1 MKINIIKEFLRFI
14 KENDLL
20 QNGDGVVVGLSGGPD
35 SVCLINLLY
44 SVREELNLKLAACH
58 INHMLRGEAA
68 DEDERFASELCQK
81 LNIVFYSKKV
91 DINKYSK
98 KNRLSSEA
106 AGREVRYEY
115 FNEIMKKLNFN
126 RIATAHNANDQAETI
141 LMRIMRG
148 TGLEG
153 LSGIPVKRDNIYIR
167 PILFLKREEIE
178 EYCEDININPRIDAT
193 NLERDYSR
201 NKVRLDI
208 LPYMKNNFNSE
219 IVDAIN
225 RMGMLLESDIKYIS
239 SKVEE
244 VYNKLCIKEQNSLII
259 KSEAFKYQATIINRI
274 IRKAVKEV
282 SGDSYDF
289 EMKNIQ
295 DIITLANLE
304 TSKRV
309 DLPKGLYAVNVYGDI
324 YIKDREETISE
335 FASELV
341 IQRDNL
347 NGNMAAFGNY
357 VFEFNVVNLEEDI
370 KYNQNSLIKYFDYS
384 KISDNIVIRYRKNGD
399 TIKPIGMN
407 GNKKVKDVFIDM
419 KIPKAERDLIPIVDF
434 DEEIAWIVGIKVSE
448 KFKIEKQTKDIL
460 RISVKR
466 KEK

>member
-14 KENDLL
+14 KDKDLL
-20 QNGDGVVVGLSGGPD
+20 QNGEGVVIGLSGGPD

-44 SVREELNLKLAACH
+44 SVQEELNLKLAACH

-68 DEDERFASELCQK
+68 DEDERYASELCRK
-81 LNIVFYSKKV
+81 LKIDFYSKRV
-91 DINKYSK
+91 DINEYSK
-98 KNRLSSEA
+98 KNKISSEA

-115 FNEIMKKLNFN
+115 FNQIMKKLNFN
-126 RIATAHNANDQAETI
+126 KIATAHNANDQAETI

-178 EYCEDININPRIDAT
+178 EYCQNINVNARIDAT

-219 IVDAIN
+219 IVDAID
-225 RMGMLLESDIKYIS
+225 RMGTLLEDDIKYIS
-239 SKVEE
+239 FKVDE
-244 VYNKLCIKEQNSLII
+244 VYNNLCIKEQNCI
-259 KSEAFKYQATIINRI
+259 KIKAEAFKYQATIINRI

-295 DIITLANLE
+295 DIIALAKLE
-304 TSKRV
+304 TSKKV
-309 DLPKGLYAVNVYGDI
+309 DLPKGLYALNVYGDI
-324 YIKDREETISE
+324 IIKDREEAISE

-341 IQRDNL
+341 IQRNNL
-347 NGNMAAFGNY
+347 NEYMTDFGSY
-357 VFEFNVVNLEEDI
+357 IFEFKVVNIEDDI
-370 KYNQNSLIKYFDYS
+370 EYNQNSLIKYFDYS
-384 KISDNIVIRYRKNGD
+384 KISDNIVIRYRQNGD
-399 TIKPIGMN
+399 TINPIGMN

-419 KIPKAERDLIPIVDF
+419 KIPKAERDFIPIVTF
-434 DEEIAWIVGIKVSE
+434 DEEIAWIVGIKMSE
-448 KFKIEKQTKDIL
+448 KFKIDKQTKDIL
-460 RISVKR
+460 RIRVKR

>member
-14 KENDLL
+14 KDKDLL
-20 QNGDGVVVGLSGGPD
+20 QNGDGVVIGLSGGPD

-44 SVREELNLKLAACH
+44 SVQEELNLKLVACH
-58 INHMLRGEAA
+58 INHMLRGEAS
-68 DEDERFASELCQK
+68 DEDERYASELCRK
-81 LNIVFYSKKV
+81 LKIDFYSKRV
-91 DINKYSK
+91 DINEYSK
-98 KNRLSSEA
+98 KNKISSEA

-126 RIATAHNANDQAETI
+126 KIATAHNANDQAETI

-178 EYCEDININPRIDAT
+178 EYCQNINVNPRIDAT

-208 LPYMKNNFNSE
+208 LPYMKNNFNFE
-219 IVDAIN
+219 IVDAID
-225 RMGMLLESDIKYIS
+225 RMGTLLEDDIKYIS
-239 SKVEE
+239 FKVDE
-244 VYNKLCIKEQNSLII
+244 VYNNLCIKEQNSIII
-259 KSEAFKYQATIINRI
+259 KAEAFKYQPTIINRI

-295 DIITLANLE
+295 DIIALAKLE
-304 TSKRV
+304 TSKKV
-309 DLPKGLYAVNVYGDI
+309 DLPKGLYALNVYGDI
-324 YIKDREETISE
+324 IIKDREEAISE

-341 IQRDNL
+341 IQRNNL
-347 NGNMAAFGNY
+347 NEYMTDFGRY
-357 VFEFNVVNLEEDI
+357 IFEFKVVNIEDDI
-370 KYNQNSLIKYFDYS
+370 EYNQNSLIKYFDYS
-384 KISDNIVIRYRKNGD
+384 KISDNIVIRYRQNGD

-419 KIPKAERDLIPIVDF
+419 KIPKAERDFIPIVTF
-434 DEEIAWIVGIKVSE
+434 DQEIAWIVGIKMSE
-448 KFKIEKQTKDIL
+448 KFKIDKQTKDIL
-460 RISVKR
+460 RIRVKR